1 MVGSFDPAGRK
12 AKYLAWGRA
21 VVYRVAPSTQTENSM
36 PRSAGRKKTAPS
48 AKELSVNETAPS
60 TSLPDY
66 SVAIVEAVREPLVLL
81 DSGLRVLVANA
92 AFYRTFEVT
101 PAVVRRRSLFD
112 LAQSRWD
119 TPDLHAVLRA
129 LQEQDIAFENH
140 EVRITIDGKPKVY
153 RLNAR
158 KLDSSDPANQ
168 AILLAFEDVTEQL
181 RMDERLRDLARMEAV
196 GQLAGGVAH
205 EINNQMTVLTG
216 FMAFLT
222 RGLQPDDPKWKDFQ
236 YAERAADHVVYIT
249 RQLLNFSRKQLIR
262 REIIDPWILL
272 QGMQTLLGRVIGSGI
287 LVNIVRKGEVRAVEF
302 DATQL
307 GELFIN
313 LALNSRY
320 AMGRAGRLE
329 ITLSTVEVHG
339 TGNVES
345 PFEGQSPGR
354 YVRIEVRDTGTGMDE
369 DTRKRI
375 FEPFFT
381 TKPIGE
387 GTGLGLASVLGAVTQ
402 NGGFIRAESQL
413 GVGTTF
419 IIELPEVAPVPRGDQ
434 RSRSTQDLPCGD
446 ETIIVAEDEDGV
458 RQWICR
464 VLRDRGYTVMEARQ
478 GEEALQL
485 FAENA
490 ADVRLLLTDLVMAG
504 ADGRAVGERMAIRA
518 PDVPVVYMSAYT
530 EDEII
535 RRQLL
540 APSVPFLQKPFSPSQ
555 LAQAVRAALD
565 GRAQGSHF
573 DLPSR

>member
-1 MVGSFDPAGRK
+1 MPRPAGRK
-12 AKYLAWGRA
+12 KA
-21 VVYRVAPSTQTENSM
+21 
-36 PRSAGRKKTAPS
+36 APS
-48 AKELSVNETAPS
+48 AKELSVHEAAPS

-140 EVRITIDGKPKVY
+140 EVRVALNGKPKIY

-168 AILLAFEDVTEQL
+168 AVLLAFEDVTEQL

-222 RGLQPDDPKWKDFQ
+222 RGLQPDDPKWNDFQ
-236 YAERAADHVVYIT
+236 YAQRAADHVVYIT

-262 REIIDPWILL
+262 RENIDPWRLL
-272 QGMQTLLGRVIGSGI
+272 QGMQTLLGRVIGSGS

-307 GELFIN
+307 GEVFIN

-320 AMGRAGRLE
+320 AMGRAGTLE
-329 ITLSTVEVHG
+329 ITLSTVEVHE
-339 TGNVES
+339 TGQVES
-345 PFEGQSPGR
+345 SFEGQPPGR

-369 DTRKRI
+369 ETRKRI

-387 GTGLGLASVLGAVTQ
+387 GTGLGLASALGAVTQ

-419 IIELPEVAPVPRGDQ
+419 IIELPEVAPEPVGDQ
-434 RSRSTQDLPCGD
+434 QYRSIQDLPRGD
-446 ETIIVAEDEDGV
+446 ETIIVAEDEEGV
-458 RQWICR
+458 RQWISR
-464 VLRDRGYTVMEARQ
+464 VLRDQGYTVLEARH

-490 ADVRLLLTDLVMAG
+490 AGVRLVLADLVMPN
-504 ADGRAVGERMAIRA
+504 ADGREVGERMASRA

-530 EDEII
+530 EDEIT
-535 RRQLL
+535 RRRLL
-540 APSVPFLQKPFSPSQ
+540 ASSVPFLQKPFSPSQ
-555 LAQAVRAALD
+555 LAQSVRAALD
-565 GRAQGSHF
+565 GAAQRSHF

>member
-1 MVGSFDPAGRK
+1 MPKSPQRK
-12 AKYLAWGRA
+12 KAA
-21 VVYRVAPSTQTENSM
+21 S
-36 PRSAGRKKTAPS
+36 SAGALR
-48 AKELSVNETAPS
+48 VNEAAPS

-92 AFYRTFEVT
+92 AFYRTFGVA

-112 LAQSRWD
+112 LAHSRWD
-119 TPDLHAVLRA
+119 APELHTVLQA
-129 LQEQDIAFENH
+129 LQERDIAFENH
-140 EVRITIDGKPKVY
+140 EVRVTIDDTPRVY

-158 KLDSSDPANQ
+158 KLDSSDPTNPL
-168 AILLAFEDVTEQL
+168 ILLAFEDVTEQL
-181 RMDERLRDLARMEAV
+181 RMDDRLRDLARMEAV

-216 FMAFLT
+216 FMAFVT
-222 RGLQPDDPKWKDFQ
+222 QGVQSDDPKIKDLQ
-236 YAERAADHVVYIT
+236 YAKGAADHVVYIT

-262 REIIDPWILL
+262 RKVIDPWTLL

-287 LVNIVRKGEVRAVEF
+287 LVNLVRKGEVRAVEF
-302 DATQL
+302 DPTQL
-307 GELFIN
+307 AEIFIN

-320 AMGRAGRLE
+320 AMGRAGTLE
-329 ITLSTVEVHG
+329 ITLSTVEVDE
-339 TGNVES
+339 TDNVETA
-345 PFEGQSPGR
+345 FEGQPPGR

-387 GTGLGLASVLGAVTQ
+387 GTGLGLSSVMGAVTQ

-419 IIELPEVAPVPRGDQ
+419 IIELPEVGRGQEGDQ
-434 RSRSTQDLPCGD
+434 ESGSTADLPRGD
-446 ETIIVAEDEDGV
+446 ETIIVADDEEGV
-458 RQWICR
+458 RQWIGR
-464 VLRDRGYTVMEARQ
+464 VLRDLGYTVLEASNGQ
-478 GEEALQL
+478 EVLQL

-490 ADVRLLLTDLVMAG
+490 ADVRLVLTDLVMPG
-504 ADGRAVGERMAIRA
+504 ADGREVGERMAIRA

-540 APSVPFLQKPFSPSQ
+540 GPSVPFLQKPFSPSQ
-555 LAQAVRAALD
+555 LAQSVRGAL
-565 GRAQGSHF
+565 

>member
-1 MVGSFDPAGRK
+1 
-12 AKYLAWGRA
+12 
-21 VVYRVAPSTQTENSM
+21 M

-262 REIIDPWILL
+262 REIIDPWTLL